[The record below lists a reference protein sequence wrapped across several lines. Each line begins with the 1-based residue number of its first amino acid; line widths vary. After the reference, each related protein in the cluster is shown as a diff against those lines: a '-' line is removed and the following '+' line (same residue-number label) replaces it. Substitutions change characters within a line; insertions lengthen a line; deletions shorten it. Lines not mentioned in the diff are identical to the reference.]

1 MRLPLATALL
11 ALSTAASAAEPT
23 ARSQDIGATAGKVKS
38 IGHEGK
44 NSQTAAAAARQL
56 AEFPP
61 EAIPAILEACQ
72 GANPLAANLLRSA
85 IETIADRSR
94 AKGTPLPTEPLVAFI
109 GRTDQDPRARRLAWE
124 LVRQADPKTADR
136 LLDGMLRD
144 PSPELRRD
152 AVARRLD
159 EADHLKAAGKND
171 DAKAAYEQALAGAID
186 DDQVRKTAEGLK
198 TYGVTVDIQKHF
210 GFVTNWKVVGPFD
223 NHEMKGFAAV
233 YPPEQKV
240 DFAAKYQGKLG
251 EVAWK
256 PIATSDPYGVLDIA
270 KQIENY
276 KGSAMYLAAEFG
288 SSKAQSVELRL
299 GTPNAWK
306 LWLNGEPLFGREEYH
321 RGEEIDQY
329 RVPAQ
334 LKAGQNLILLKILQ
348 NEQSEDWAQSYKF
361 RLRVCDPTGQAVLPA
376 APRTAAK

>member
-1 MRLPLATALL
+1 MRLPLATALT
-11 ALSTAASAAEPT
+11 ALSAVVSAAEPPVW
-23 ARSQDIGATAGKVKS
+23 SQGFHIDVNDVKS

-44 NSQTAAAAARQL
+44 NGPRAAAAARRL
-56 AEFPP
+56 ADLPP
-61 EAIPAILEACQ
+61 EAIPSILEACR

-85 IETIADRSR
+85 VETIADRAR
-94 AKGTPLPTEPLVAFI
+94 AKGTPLPTDDLVAFI
-109 GRTDQDPRARRLAWE
+109 GRTDQAPRARRLAWE

-159 EADHLKAAGKND
+159 EADRLKAAGKND
-171 DAKAAYEQALAGAID
+171 DAKASYEQALAGAID
-186 DDQVRKTAEGLK
+186 DDQVRKAVEGLK
-198 TYGVTVDIQKHF
+198 TFGVTVDIQKHF
-210 GFVTNWKVVGPFD
+210 GFVTNWQVIGPFD

-240 DFAAKYQGKLG
+240 DLAATYQGKLG

-256 PIATSDPYGVLDIA
+256 PISTSDPYGVLDIA
-270 KQIENY
+270 KQLGDD
-276 KGSAMYLAAEFG
+276 KGSAMYFAAEFD
-288 SSKAQSVELRL
+288 APAARPAEIRI

-306 LWLNGEPLFGREEYH
+306 LWLNGEFLFGREEYH
-321 RGEEIDQY
+321 RGEELDQY

-334 LKAGQNLILLKILQ
+334 FKAGKNLILLKVLQ
-348 NEQSEDWAQSYKF
+348 NEQTDASAQSYKF
-361 RLRVCDPTGQAVLPA
+361 RLRVCDSTGQAILPA
-376 APRTAAK
+376 TPQTARP